1 MVSNMSDN
9 VSTSNSYAL
18 LSKFSSCLL
27 YIADVIHYLL
37 VPCCWL
43 ADRINAIVHT
53 INMIAVSK
61 NIENKF
67 TPLFFLD
74 LAAGLFLWCCAFLI
88 WGEYLSLYFDVLS
101 QTIVV
106 IVFTLWGFL
115 FIRKGSKQWL
125 YQHRLSF
132 IAPTVMKSAEI
143 PLIDYQKHPKGADL
157 FVGIGYLWTSTHR
170 QSLHTLVHQKLTS
183 PWTAKI
189 IVEAQHRDWVSSHL
203 GHWQM
208 QCPAFNALMQRLGF
222 PLIPD
227 LSGNPSY
234 HALHDHQEKFIYASA
249 SDRKG
254 HGAIIGTTGCGKTVG
269 QSFLI
274 VSDIRL
280 GRLVIYID
288 PKGDL
293 DILINMFCAAYE
305 NNRLADF
312 IIIHLGQ
319 HDLSAK
325 ANIFGNYSDV
335 SQIAGRMTSSMSQKV
350 GDPFTASAW
359 QAVNQTARALHEIG
373 IRPDPASLHFY
384 ITRPIELLRRYCE
397 SLYPKRYP
405 EFKETVKDIT
415 ESILAENAALDAPKN
430 TTEIQARNTAI
441 LEFVRSKMDEL
452 TDETSGA
459 EIDHIDMVSR
469 IDFELYL
476 VSQKDSHHRDKMI
489 NNVFPLFEKI
499 NGTQQMR
506 IFSYYWRDR
515 IVKTKKGYK
524 KLKEYDSKSI
534 LDNPN
539 SNAVVYIGISALS
552 NPTLSATAIR
562 SILSDLTN
570 YAGVMNDH
578 GRKVGKDGQG
588 AYVYIDETAE
598 VANDEFIQLLNKSRG
613 TGFKITWATQTL
625 KDIAAAYDG
634 NTVKAAQVIANS
646 QGFKLI
652 FRIKEPNDA
661 KLICDNFDAVFA
673 RSTVPDSGVSDMQS
687 HGFRSSNRDTLA
699 ITPVSLLTPEM
710 LTSLPNGQAFF
721 INAANEIYKVR
732 FPIQVPDNPNFA
744 NEIDEN
750 DFVAEG
756 NCFPETKIIRNIM
769 KRVNFV
775 DIDANQAESILSQ
788 PIDGTI
794 VPETLE
800 NTVISQANVIT
811 DPKKTIALDEKMLVR
826 WISERQKHINLEPF
840 WLLYSTE
847 PKTGF
852 YLTVCFWQWFCQKE
866 NLAAEVD
873 TVIEQA
879 MALKIIDNVVYAYQ
893 RDNHSIEAC
902 FRYKKWIS
910 SIQIYTTM
918 TGSIKA
924 VDSHHHFSAA
934 DHG

>member
-1 MVSNMSDN
+1 MASNMSDN
-9 VSTSNSYAL
+9 LSASRPYSL
-18 LSKFSSCLL
+18 LSKFSSLIL

-37 VPCCWL
+37 IPCCWL
-43 ADRINAIVHT
+43 ADRINAVVHI
-53 INMIAVSK
+53 INMMAVFK

-74 LAAGLFLWCCAFLI
+74 LAAGLFLWCCAFLM

-101 QTIVV
+101 QSIVI
-106 IVFTLWGFL
+106 IVLTLWGFL
-115 FIRKGSKQWL
+115 FIRKGMKQWL

-132 IAPTVMKSAEI
+132 IAPAVMKSSEI

-157 FVGIGYLWTSTHR
+157 FVGIGYRWTSIHR

-189 IVEAQHRDWVSSHL
+189 IVEAQHRDWVSSHF

-208 QCPAFNALMQRLGF
+208 QCPAFNALMQRFGF

-234 HALHDHQEKFIYASA
+234 HALHYHQEKFIYASA

-254 HGAIIGTTGCGKTVG
+254 HGSIMGTTGCGKTVG

-293 DILINMFCAAYE
+293 DILINMFCAAYD
-305 NNRLADF
+305 NNRSEDLM
-312 IIIHLGQ
+312 IIHLGQ

-335 SQIAGRMTSSMSQKV
+335 SQIAGRMTSSMSQKA

-405 EFKETVKDIT
+405 EFKETVQDIT
-415 ESILAENAALDAPKN
+415 ESILADNAALDSPKN
-430 TTEIQARNTAI
+430 ITEIQARNAAI
-441 LEFVRSKMDEL
+441 LEFVRNKMDEL

-515 IVKTKKGYK
+515 IVKTKNGYK

-534 LDNPN
+534 LDNPKR
-539 SNAVVYIGISALS
+539 NAIVYIGISALS
-552 NPTLSATAIR
+552 NKALSATAIR

-613 TGFKITWATQTL
+613 TGFKVTWATQTL
-625 KDIAAAYDG
+625 KDIAAAYEG

-652 FRIKEPNDA
+652 FRIKEPHDA
-661 KLICDNFDAVFA
+661 QLICESFDAVFA
-673 RSTVPDSGVSDMQS
+673 RSAVPDSGVSDMQS
-687 HGFRSSNRDTLA
+687 DGFRSSNRDTLA

-721 INAANEIYKVR
+721 INAANEVYKVR

-744 NEIDEN
+744 NEIAEN
-750 DFVAEG
+750 DFVEAD

-775 DIDANQAESILSQ
+775 DIDAKQAKSILSQ
-788 PIDGTI
+788 PIGDTSI
-794 VPETLE
+794 STTLE
-800 NTVISQANVIT
+800 NEAVSDAAVIT
-811 DPKKTIALDEKMLVR
+811 CPEETSALDEKMVVR
-826 WISERQKHINLEPF
+826 SIGQMQKHINLKPF
-840 WLLYSTE
+840 CLLYSTE

-852 YLTVCFWQWFCQKE
+852 YLTVHFWQWFCQKE
-866 NLAAEVD
+866 NLVAEVD
-873 TVIEQA
+873 KVIEQA

-893 RDNHSIEAC
+893 RDNHRVEAC
-902 FRYKKWIS
+902 FRYRKWIS

-918 TGSIKA
+918 TGNIKA
-924 VDSHHHFSAA
+924 VDSHNHSSETHH
-934 DHG
+934 G